1 MTMTTTPSLTIAPPD
16 VSTVGPPVYANTA
29 NVTFTPYD
37 FRITFS
43 LLTWPHD
50 RESVPHSAPDVLLL
64 TPRAVAEVVIPA
76 GEASLLADLLKAES
90 KQYVERFGEPH
101 RGFE

>member
-1 MTMTTTPSLTIAPPD
+1 MTLTTPSLTIAPPD

-29 NVTFTPYD
+29 SVTFTPYD

-43 LLTWPHD
+43 LLTVPHD
-50 RESVPHSAPDVLLL
+50 QVSAPDALVL

-76 GEASLLADLLKAES
+76 GEAGLLADLLTAEL
-90 KQYVERFGEPH
+90 KQYVRRFGEPH

>member
-1 MTMTTTPSLTIAPPD
+1 MALITPSLTIAPPD

-29 NVTFTPYD
+29 SVTFTPYD

-43 LLTWPHD
+43 LLTVPHD
-50 RESVPHSAPDVLLL
+50 QGSVPEAARDASVL
-64 TPRAVAEVVIPA
+64 TPRAVAELVIPA
-76 GEASLLADLLKAES
+76 GEASLLADLLTTELKE
-90 KQYVERFGEPH
+90 YVRRFGEPH

>member
-1 MTMTTTPSLTIAPPD
+1 MTMIAPSMTIAPPD
-16 VSTVGPPVYANTA
+16 LSTVGPSDYANTA

-43 LLTWPHD
+43 LLTHPHD
-50 RESVPHSAPDVLLL
+50 EGSVPEPSAVVL

-76 GEASLLADLLKAES
+76 GAVGQLADVLQAQL
-90 KQYVERFGEPH
+90 KQYVQRFGEPR
-101 RGFE
+101 RGLE